1 MRVVMGQPSFGDC
14 DRMRG
19 VISAS
24 LDSEVSEVE
33 RATADGHLADCGACR
48 AYAASLAET
57 ARMLRATPLEELSF
71 PIVLP
76 NHRLRL
82 ARTMQLGSAV
92 AAVAATVFLSVTL
105 GTSPNGGAGLTSLS
119 VSGANSSAAYLQS
132 PEYELR
138 MLQRAS
144 VAVIPAHAH
153 YAR

>member
-1 MRVVMGQPSFGDC
+1 MGQPSFRDC
-14 DRMRG
+14 ERMRSLT
-19 VISAS
+19 SAS
-24 LDSEVSEVE
+24 LDGEVSEVE
-33 RATADGHLADCGACR
+33 QATADAHLAECGACR

-57 ARMLRATPLEELSF
+57 SRMLRATPLEEMSF

-76 NHRLRL
+76 SHRLRL
-82 ARTMQLGSAV
+82 ARTMQLGAAAAAV
-92 AAVAATVFLSVTL
+92 AAVFLGVV
-105 GTSPNGGAGLTSLS
+105 GTSPNGGSLS
-119 VSGANSSAAYLQS
+119 SLSASAANGPAAYLQS

>member
-1 MRVVMGQPSFGDC
+1 MGQPSFSDC
-14 DRMRG
+14 ERMRG
-19 VISAS
+19 AISAS
-24 LDSEVSEVE
+24 LDGEVSEVE
-33 RATADGHLADCGACR
+33 RATADAHLAVCGDCR

-76 NHRLRL
+76 SHRLRL
-82 ARTMQLGSAV
+82 ARTMQFGAAA
-92 AAVAATVFLSVTL
+92 AAVAATVFLSVTV
-105 GTSPNGGAGLTSLS
+105 GTSPNGGGLTSLS
-119 VSGANSSAAYLQS
+119 ASAGNGSAAYLQS

-144 VAVIPAHAH
+144 VAVIPARAH

>member
-1 MRVVMGQPSFGDC
+1 MGQPSFSDC
-14 DRMRG
+14 ERMRG

-24 LDSEVSEVE
+24 LDGEVSEVE
-33 RATADGHLADCGACR
+33 QATADAHLAECGACR

-57 ARMLRATPLEELSF
+57 SRMLRATPLEELSF

-76 NHRLRL
+76 SHRLRL
-82 ARTMQLGSAV
+82 ARTMQLGAAA
-92 AAVAATVFLSVTL
+92 AAVAATVFLSVTIS
-105 GTSPNGGAGLTSLS
+105 TTQNGDGGLSSLS
-119 VSGANSSAAYLQS
+119 ASAANGPAAYLQS

-153 YAR
+153 YAL

>member
-1 MRVVMGQPSFGDC
+1 MGQPSFSDC
-14 DRMRG
+14 ERMRS

-24 LDSEVSEVE
+24 LDGEVSEVE
-33 RATADGHLADCGACR
+33 QATADAHLAECGACR

-57 ARMLRATPLEELSF
+57 SRMLRATPLDEMSF

-76 NHRLRL
+76 SHRLRL
-82 ARTMQLGSAV
+82 ARTVQLGAAAAAI
-92 AAVAATVFLSVTL
+92 AAVFLGVTVGTTPNVGGLS
-105 GTSPNGGAGLTSLS
+105 SLS
-119 VSGANSSAAYLQS
+119 ASAANGSAAYLQS

-144 VAVIPAHAH
+144 VLVIPAHAH

>member
-1 MRVVMGQPSFGDC
+1 MRVVMGQPSFSDC
-14 DRMRG
+14 ERLRG

-24 LDSEVSEVE
+24 LDGEVSEVE
-33 RATADGHLADCGACR
+33 RATADAHLAECGACR
-48 AYAASLAET
+48 AYAASLEET
-57 ARMLRATPLEELSF
+57 SRVLRATPLEELSF

-76 NHRLRL
+76 SHRLRL
-82 ARTMQLGSAV
+82 ARTMQFGAAA

-105 GTSPNGGAGLTSLS
+105 GTSPNGGGLTSLS
-119 VSGANSSAAYLQS
+119 ATAATNGPAAYLQS

-144 VAVIPAHAH
+144 VATIPAHAH

>member
-1 MRVVMGQPSFGDC
+1 MGQPSFRDC
-14 DRMRG
+14 ERMRSL
-19 VISAS
+19 ISAS
-24 LDSEVSEVE
+24 LDGEVSEVE
-33 RATADGHLADCGACR
+33 QATADAHLAECGACR

-57 ARMLRATPLEELSF
+57 SRMLRATPLEEMSF

-76 NHRLRL
+76 SHRLRL
-82 ARTMQLGSAV
+82 ARTMQLGAAAAAV
-92 AAVAATVFLSVTL
+92 AAVFLGVV
-105 GTSPNGGAGLTSLS
+105 GTSPNGGSLS
-119 VSGANSSAAYLQS
+119 SLSASAANGPAAYLQS

>member
-1 MRVVMGQPSFGDC
+1 MGQPSFSDC
-14 DRMRG
+14 EPMRG

-24 LDSEVSEVE
+24 LDGEVSEVE
-33 RATADGHLADCGACR
+33 QATADAHLAECGACR

-57 ARMLRATPLEELSF
+57 SRMLRATPLEELSF

-76 NHRLRL
+76 SHRLRL
-82 ARTMQLGSAV
+82 ARTMQLGAAA
-92 AAVAATVFLSVTL
+92 AAVAATVFLSVTIS
-105 GTSPNGGAGLTSLS
+105 TTQNGGGGLSSLS
-119 VSGANSSAAYLQS
+119 ASAANGPAAYLQS